1 VAEFSAREKLGETM
15 SGETKMTNGG
25 TVSGPGVS
33 RRSLAGAAAFA
44 GAALGAAATQAA
56 TKPAPSEPTLWSA
69 EYWANKGAVRLNVFR
84 KRLGAPKAG
93 EPPKPVLLLV
103 HGSSL
108 SSRTTYDLSVPG
120 AGEYSMMNVFARAG
134 YDCWTADHEGYGR
147 STVTTGNSDIKSGVE
162 DLKAV
167 TDLIAKETGQSR
179 VHMMGE
185 SSGALR
191 VGAFANLYPE
201 RAGRLTLVA
210 FTWTGVDSPTLADRR
225 NGLDSYRKNNR
236 RKRDLKMI
244 ESIYTRDKP
253 GLSDPRVPAA
263 VAAMELPLGDSVP
276 TGTYLDMSAN
286 LPVVDPGKL
295 LSPVLMVRGQ
305 YDGIASEAD
314 CLDFFRRL
322 PNFDRQFV
330 MLADSAHAIG
340 SGYTRAQLW
349 RAIQDFLSM
358 PPSDAPRT

>member
-1 VAEFSAREKLGETM
+1 VTGQIEDHDAQAPS
-15 SGETKMTNGG
+15 S
-25 TVSGPGVS
+25 PGVS
-33 RRSLAGAAAFA
+33 RRALAGAAMLAA
-44 GAALGAAATQAA
+44 GAGLGAAKAGAVE
-56 TKPAPSEPTLWSA
+56 PAIWSG
-69 EYWANKGAVRLNVFR
+69 EYWATKGEVKLNVFR
-84 KRLGAPKAG
+84 KRLGAPAPG
-93 EPPKPVLLLV
+93 EASRPVLVLV

-108 SSRTTYDLSVPG
+108 SSRTTFDLTVPG

-134 YDCWTADHEGYGR
+134 YDCWAADHEGYGR
-147 STVTTGNSDIKSGVE
+147 STVTPGNSDIRSGVD

-167 TDLIAKETGQSR
+167 TDLIARETGQTR

-191 VGAFANLYPE
+191 VGAFANRFPE

-210 FTWTGVDSPTLADRR
+210 FTWTGVDSPTLSDRR
-225 NGLDSYRKNNR
+225 NGLESYRRNNR

-253 GLSDPRVPAA
+253 GLTDPRVPGA

-295 LSPVLMVRGQ
+295 QSPVLMVRGEF
-305 YDGIASEAD
+305 DGIASEAD

-330 MLADSAHAIG
+330 VLANSAHAIG
-340 SGYTRAQLW
+340 SGYTRAQFW
-349 RAIQDFLSM
+349 RAMQNFLSM
-358 PPSDAPRT
+358 PPSDAPKT